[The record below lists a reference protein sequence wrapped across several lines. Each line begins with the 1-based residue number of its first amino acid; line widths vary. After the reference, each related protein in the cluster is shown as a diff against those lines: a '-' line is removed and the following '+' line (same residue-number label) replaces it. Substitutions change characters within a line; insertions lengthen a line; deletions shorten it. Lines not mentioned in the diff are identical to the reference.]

1 MEKDAKIVKDWLQTG
16 SINIFG
22 LPFVGKDTQCE
33 RLAELVGAPA
43 PISGGAIARS
53 MQDNEEV
60 QAIMATGALLP
71 SDVYENIVV
80 PYLQRHEYNDHPL
93 VLSSV
98 GRMDGE
104 QAVIVSATAKAG
116 HPVMA
121 VVLLTMPEE
130 MVWQRFEQSHHS
142 ADRGER
148 RDDNLAVL
156 QKRVKEFNEKTIPVL
171 NYYREQGLLV
181 EVDGTGTKDNVT
193 TAMIAALAQKAQI
206 D

>member
-1 MEKDAKIVKDWLQTG
+1 MEENIDIIKNWLGTG
-16 SINIFG
+16 SVNIFG

-33 RLAELVGAPA
+33 RLAEMLGAPA
-43 PISGGAIARS
+43 VISGGAIARS
-53 MQDNEEV
+53 QQDNEEV

-80 PYLQRHEYNDHPL
+80 PYLQRPEYQGHPL

-104 QAVIVSATAKAG
+104 QQVILSATEKAD
-116 HPVMA
+116 HPIKA
-121 VVLLTMPEE
+121 AVLLTMPEE
-130 MVWQRFEQSHHS
+130 LVWKRFEESHYN
-142 ADRGER
+142 ADRGQR

-156 QKRVKEFNEKTIPVL
+156 QNRVKEFNERTKPVL
-171 NYYREQGLLV
+171 EYYRQQGLLI
-181 EVDGTGTKDNVT
+181 EVDGTPSKDEVT
-193 TAMIAALAQKAQI
+193 EQMVSALVQKART